1 MGTYMSVVAG
11 AAFYAMVAFV
21 FAVVAGL
28 AGGVL
33 WLVIVG
39 ICWLIGK
46 FIHIDVSEDAVNRA
60 LGVLYAVC
68 FAVMMPLGYNAA
80 SAIVAQ
86 ENKHTPERI
95 TDRVEVRRYKLADF
109 DPPKHV
115 YVTIRDVKT
124 DQLYESQYVS
134 KHCSFGIKRGEE
146 VNIKV
151 TVWHYDTDPTTQFLS
166 FNDLYSVFCS

>member
-1 MGTYMSVVAG
+1 MAAYLSIVAS
-11 AAFYAMVAFV
+11 AAFYAMLVFV
-21 FAVVAGL
+21 FSVVAGL
-28 AGGVL
+28 AGVVL
-33 WLVIVG
+33 WLVFVCIG
-39 ICWLIGK
+39 WLIGLVMR
-46 FIHIDVSEDAVNRA
+46 IDIDERSLNRA
-60 LGVLYAVC
+60 LVVLYALCVV
-68 FAVMMPLGYNAA
+68 VMLPLGYGAA
-80 SAIVAQ
+80 AAINSSHQRMQA
-86 ENKHTPERI
+86 ERI
-95 TDRVEVRRYKLADF
+95 IDRVEIRRYKLADF

>member
-1 MGTYMSVVAG
+1 MAAYLSIVAS
-11 AAFYAMVAFV
+11 AAFYAMLVFV
-21 FAVVAGL
+21 FLVVAGL

-33 WLVIVG
+33 WLVFVCIG
-39 ICWLIGK
+39 WLIGLVVR
-46 FIHIDVSEDAVNRA
+46 IDTDERSLNRA
-60 LGVLYAVC
+60 LAVLYALCVV
-68 FAVMMPLGYNAA
+68 VMLPLGYSAA
-80 SAIVAQ
+80 SAIHSSHNEHKA
-86 ENKHTPERI
+86 ERI
-95 TDRVEVRRYKLADF
+95 IDRVEIRRYKLADF

-166 FNDLYSVFCS
+166 FNDLYSVFCN